1 MGIPNISTEA
11 QAQAWVSANRP
22 EFYCELSAPTDTTI
36 TDTTL
41 VAQLEAIRT
50 AALES
55 GSNIIS
61 NTATGTNLAC
71 DLEIGY
77 YGYNPLNKY
86 DKYFWL
92 DVDGE
97 YESI

>member
-1 MGIPNISTEA
+1 MSQSPMVTR
-11 QAQAWVSANRP
+11 QWWAN
-22 EFYCELSAPTDTTI
+22 
-36 TDTTL
+36 
-41 VAQLEAIRT
+41 
-50 AALES
+50 
-55 GSNIIS
+55 
-61 NTATGTNLAC
+61 GTNLAG

-77 YGYNPLNKY
+77 YSYDPLNKY